1 MPRRIW
7 AGSVTYAFATAMHLR
22 YEHAPQP
29 EATTALTGTVTRR
42 LGSRSLRHFG
52 ALGTVLGVWHEG
64 VPEEDAPAR
73 VADALVER
81 YRSLGMPTRVRDLGV
96 PESYLP
102 SIVADSSQNYNA
114 DPERKLMRERELL
127 LEVLRDAW

>member
-29 EATTALTGTVTRR
+29 EATTALAGTVTRR

-64 VPEEDAPAR
+64 VPEEDAP
-73 VADALVER
+73 
-81 YRSLGMPTRVRDLGV
+81 TRVRDLGI